1 MKKIG
6 VKKGTLLQKKGDMN
20 TKIYEVESGLLRSFS
35 IDSKGKEHV
44 FLFAPKGWIV
54 ADAFEPENASE
65 LFIEALEDSIVIVKE
80 RDEPLINAS
89 PFLLAKRISV
99 LQSRVIRLMSAS
111 AIERYEFFLKTY
123 PDIVQRVS
131 QKMIASFLGITPEAL
146 SKAKGD
152 KMRASKK
159 GAIS

>member
-80 RDEPLINAS
+80 RDESLINAS
-89 PFLLAKRISV
+89 PFS
-99 LQSRVIRLMSAS
+99 
-111 AIERYEFFLKTY
+111 
-123 PDIVQRVS
+123 
-131 QKMIASFLGITPEAL
+131 
-146 SKAKGD
+146 
-152 KMRASKK
+152 
-159 GAIS
+159 

>member
-1 MKKIG
+1 MKKIR

-54 ADAFEPENASE
+54 ADAFESENASE

-80 RDEPLINAS
+80 RDESLINAS